1 MPKICDFQ
9 NCRKY
14 ANYGDFYGKPLRCR
28 THKEETYKLVSQL
41 CQEGNCKVRP
51 TYNYENEEKAKYC
64 YDHKLEN
71 MIDIKHKICEYE
83 NCKTRATF
91 NFKNE
96 KEPIFCSKHKKDEM
110 IDIVNKNI
118 CIFTGCNKRPTYNYE
133 NEKSAIFCSKHKKDE
148 MINVKSTT
156 CCENNCNR
164 IPIYNFENETTPL
177 FCSFHKDAKMINV
190 SSKRCEYENCK
201 IRPNYN
207 YQGKKTGIFC
217 SQHKL
222 ENMVDVKNKKC
233 KHNNCLRQP
242 CFNYQNEKCAIY
254 CSFHKLENMIDII
267 NKKCKSSEFCLGTLG
282 NPKYKGYCSSCYQKL
297 FPTDPLTFQIHS
309 KTKEIAVRDFI
320 NTNFEGFQHDKP
332 LWTGNCDCTHRRR
345 IDHRKLIGNT
355 LMCIETDEN
364 QHKNY
369 DKKDEEIRYDDVF
382 MLHGGK
388 FIYIR
393 FNPDKFKDKSG
404 KYVNPMLYTRLPV
417 LKEEIEKQIKR
428 IENEENSELLEIIKL
443 YYNE

>member
-1 MPKICDFQ
+1 
-9 NCRKY
+9 
-14 ANYGDFYGKPLRCR
+14 
-28 THKEETYKLVSQL
+28 
-41 CQEGNCKVRP
+41 
-51 TYNYENEEKAKYC
+51 
-64 YDHKLEN
+64 
-71 MIDIKHKICEYE
+71 
-83 NCKTRATF
+83 
-91 NFKNE
+91 
-96 KEPIFCSKHKKDEM
+96 
-110 IDIVNKNI
+110 
-118 CIFTGCNKRPTYNYE
+118 
-133 NEKSAIFCSKHKKDE
+133 
-148 MINVKSTT
+148 
-156 CCENNCNR
+156 
-164 IPIYNFENETTPL
+164 
-177 FCSFHKDAKMINV
+177 
-190 SSKRCEYENCK
+190 
-201 IRPNYN
+201 
-207 YQGKKTGIFC
+207 
-217 SQHKL
+217 
-222 ENMVDVKNKKC
+222 MVDVKNKKC

-282 NPKYKGYCSSCYQKL
+282 NPKYKGHCSSCYQKL

-320 NTNFEGFQHDKP
+320 NTNFEGFHHDKP

-355 LMCIETDEN
+355 LLCIETDEN

-393 FNPDKFKDKSG
+393 FNPDKFKGKSG